1 MKNLPAE
8 MLEII
13 FKELCSLQDI
23 QHCYKTCSKW
33 QNITYLQMLK
43 ATTETWIVDPTK
55 NFEISKGPKLKV
67 ARYGHSCNTMKIN
80 GILHVVV
87 AGGETGRF
95 TPKRYYKILN
105 SVELLDPTSPNERSF
120 DLGPRLPFRLT
131 RATMMTSITGKS
143 VIVIG
148 GSKTNGFDDNSV
160 NNKLLHWNY
169 LETPKIHSNG
179 QS

>member
-1 MKNLPAE
+1 M
-8 MLEII
+8 
-13 FKELCSLQDI
+13 
-23 QHCYKTCSKW
+23 
-33 QNITYLQMLK
+33 
-43 ATTETWIVDPTK
+43 
-55 NFEISKGPKLKV
+55 

-87 AGGETGRF
+87 AGGETGKF
-95 TPKRYYKILN
+95 TPKRNYKILN

-131 RATMMTSITGKS
+131 RATMMTSIIRKS

-160 NNKLLHWNY
+160 NNTLLELSGNSKDSLKWTVQEQKLQFSFALKIAIIIMKW
-169 LETPKIHSNG
+169 LVRLAPIGASRGETFRGLLKNVKPF
-179 QS
+179 

>member
-1 MKNLPAE
+1 
-8 MLEII
+8 
-13 FKELCSLQDI
+13 
-23 QHCYKTCSKW
+23 
-33 QNITYLQMLK
+33 MLK
-43 ATTETWIVDPTK
+43 ATTDTWIVDPTK
-55 NFEISKGPKLKV
+55 NFEIRKGPKLKV

-80 GILHVVV
+80 GKLHVVV

-95 TPKRYYKILN
+95 TPKRNYKILN

-143 VIVIG
+143 VIIIG

-160 NNKLLHWNY
+160 NNTLLELSGNSKDSLKWTVLEQKLQFSRKDPVCFTIPNEIARDLAGPN
-169 LETPKIHSNG
+169 KSN
-179 QS
+179 Q

>member
-1 MKNLPAE
+1 M
-8 MLEII
+8 
-13 FKELCSLQDI
+13 
-23 QHCYKTCSKW
+23 
-33 QNITYLQMLK
+33 
-43 ATTETWIVDPTK
+43 
-55 NFEISKGPKLKV
+55 

-87 AGGETGRF
+87 AGGETGKF
-95 TPKRYYKILN
+95 TPKRNYKILN

-148 GSKTNGFDDNSV
+148 GSKTN
-160 NNKLLHWNY
+160 
-169 LETPKIHSNG
+169 I
-179 QS
+179 